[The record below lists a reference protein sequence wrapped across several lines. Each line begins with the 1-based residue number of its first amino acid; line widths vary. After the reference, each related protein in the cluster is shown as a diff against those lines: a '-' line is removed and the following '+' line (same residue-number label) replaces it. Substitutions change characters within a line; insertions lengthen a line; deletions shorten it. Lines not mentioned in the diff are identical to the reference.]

1 MILELRVRDLATI
14 EDVTLPLGPGLNILT
29 GETGA
34 GKSILVDAI
43 ALLLGARG
51 DPGAVR
57 DGSSRLVVE
66 GAFEGPN
73 PEVAARMDQHGL
85 SAEGEAL
92 VLRREVSAE
101 GRSRGWVNGSPVTMA
116 TLASLGE
123 LLVDLHGQ
131 HETRTLLQPD
141 RQREVLDTFGDALP
155 EAEEVANRA
164 AEVASL
170 EREEAE
176 LQARRD
182 GVRRRADYLRHLV
195 QEIEAAKLV
204 PGEDGSLDTEARRLS
219 QAGTLSDLA
228 RRIADLI
235 EGEDGAALSAMAAAD
250 RALTTLERADPSVAP
265 WHELLDPTFAQLQ
278 ELARVATGYA
288 ADLEEDP
295 GRLAEIERRRD
306 LIYRLKQKY
315 GETIEA
321 VLATGRDAA
330 AELDLL
336 DTAELDLRQMARRRE
351 AAEAALRAG
360 ATALSAKRA
369 AAAGRLGRSVTRL
382 LASLGMPDGQV
393 AVALT
398 PREPPTAQ
406 GGETVEFTA
415 QLNRGLEARPLGRS
429 ASGGEL
435 SRIMLA
441 VKTVLGR
448 HDRIPTQIF
457 DEVDQGVGG
466 EVGSRVAD
474 LLAEVAERRQVL
486 VITHL
491 APIAARADRHIVISK
506 QARRGVATSDLQ
518 VLHGEDRVG
527 ELARMLGDAE
537 AETARRHAVTLL
549 AGSTGA
555 GQGKRK

>member
-1 MILELRVRDLATI
+1 MIVELRVRDLATI

-66 GAFEGPN
+66 GAFEGLD
-73 PEVAARMDQHGL
+73 PELAARMDQHGL

-195 QEIEAAKLV
+195 EEIEAAKLV
-204 PGEDGSLDTEARRLS
+204 PGEDGSLDVEARRLS

-235 EGEDGAALSAMAAAD
+235 EGEDEAALSAMAAAD
-250 RALTTLERADPSVAP
+250 RALATLERADSSVAP
-265 WHELLDPTFAQLQ
+265 WHELLDPAFAQLQ
-278 ELARVATGYA
+278 ELARVAT
-288 ADLEEDP
+288 
-295 GRLAEIERRRD
+295 
-306 LIYRLKQKY
+306 
-315 GETIEA
+315 
-321 VLATGRDAA
+321 
-330 AELDLL
+330 
-336 DTAELDLRQMARRRE
+336 
-351 AAEAALRAG
+351 
-360 ATALSAKRA
+360 
-369 AAAGRLGRSVTRL
+369 
-382 LASLGMPDGQV
+382 
-393 AVALT
+393 
-398 PREPPTAQ
+398 
-406 GGETVEFTA
+406 
-415 QLNRGLEARPLGRS
+415 
-429 ASGGEL
+429 
-435 SRIMLA
+435 
-441 VKTVLGR
+441 
-448 HDRIPTQIF
+448 
-457 DEVDQGVGG
+457 
-466 EVGSRVAD
+466 
-474 LLAEVAERRQVL
+474 
-486 VITHL
+486 
-491 APIAARADRHIVISK
+491 
-506 QARRGVATSDLQ
+506 
-518 VLHGEDRVG
+518 
-527 ELARMLGDAE
+527 
-537 AETARRHAVTLL
+537 
-549 AGSTGA
+549 
-555 GQGKRK
+555 

>member
-1 MILELRVRDLATI
+1 MIVELRVRDLATI

-66 GAFEGPN
+66 GAFEGLD
-73 PEVAARMDQHGL
+73 PELAARMDQHGL
-85 SAEGEAL
+85 PAEGEAL

-155 EAEEVANRA
+155 EAEAVATCA

-176 LQARRD
+176 LLARRD

-195 QEIEAAKLV
+195 GEIEAARLV

-235 EGEDGAALSAMAAAD
+235 EGEDEAALSAMAAAD
-250 RALTTLERADPSVAP
+250 RALATLERADPSVAP
-265 WHELLDPTFAQLQ
+265 WHELLDPAAHARSEEHTSELQ
-278 ELARVATGYA
+278 SLAY
-288 ADLEEDP
+288 LP
-295 GRLAEIERRRD
+295 FPP
-306 LIYRLKQKY
+306 
-315 GETIEA
+315 
-321 VLATGRDAA
+321 
-330 AELDLL
+330 LL
-336 DTAELDLRQMARRRE
+336 
-351 AAEAALRAG
+351 
-360 ATALSAKRA
+360 
-369 AAAGRLGRSVTRL
+369 
-382 LASLGMPDGQV
+382 
-393 AVALT
+393 
-398 PREPPTAQ
+398 
-406 GGETVEFTA
+406 
-415 QLNRGLEARPLGRS
+415 
-429 ASGGEL
+429 
-435 SRIMLA
+435 
-441 VKTVLGR
+441 
-448 HDRIPTQIF
+448 
-457 DEVDQGVGG
+457 
-466 EVGSRVAD
+466 
-474 LLAEVAERRQVL
+474 
-486 VITHL
+486 
-491 APIAARADRHIVISK
+491 
-506 QARRGVATSDLQ
+506 
-518 VLHGEDRVG
+518 
-527 ELARMLGDAE
+527 
-537 AETARRHAVTLL
+537 
-549 AGSTGA
+549 
-555 GQGKRK
+555 